1 MHKEHNMTTNH
12 GQFEIV
18 NVADLSIDQ
27 RVQQNLRP
35 AKVSKIIKDG
45 FDLSLAGT
53 ITVSRRKN
61 GALIVLDGQH
71 RAAAAREV
79 GVEKL
84 PAIVHDGLTL
94 EEEARHFLGLN
105 NKSNPTAVAKFLV
118 SCVQGDEDS
127 NDIKSIIE
135 DRGWRVSEGNGRD
148 GRCFK
153 AVTRA
158 KDIYDCRTKY
168 FEDSDIYGDE
178 LLGMTMEV
186 ITDAWGT
193 VDSRA
198 VNANTLG
205 GIALL
210 LKKYWAEVDTDRL
223 SKALSE
229 MSPAAFMAATKGAQE
244 SMDLKAL
251 EAAGFAAHR
260 AYNSARRGRNKLD
273 TWFL

>member
-1 MHKEHNMTTNH
+1 MTTNH

-18 NVADLSIDQ
+18 NVAELSIDQ

-35 AKVSKIIKDG
+35 SKVSRILKDG

-71 RAAAAREV
+71 RTAAAREAD
-79 GVEKL
+79 VEKL
-84 PAIVHDGLTL
+84 PAIVHDGLTV
-94 EEEARHFLGLN
+94 EDEARHFLGLN
-105 NKSNPTAVAKFLV
+105 NKSNPSAVAKFLV
-118 SCVQGDEDS
+118 SVTQGDKEAIDMRG
-127 NDIKSIIE
+127 IIE
-135 DRGWRVSEGNGRD
+135 DHGWRIYEGNGRD

-158 KDIYDCRTKY
+158 KEIYDCRTKY
-168 FEDSDIYGDE
+168 FEDSDVYGDE
-178 LLGMTMEV
+178 LLGMTVEV

-193 VDSRA
+193 GDSRA
-198 VNANTLG
+198 VSANNLG

-210 LKKYWAEVDTDRL
+210 LKKYWSEVDTDRL

-260 AYNSARRGRNKLD
+260 AYNASRRGRNKLD